1 MISGLPFLLSVH
13 GLTKRHGNT
22 LILAGVDFDLQP
34 GEILGIIG
42 PNGVR
47 KSTFMEMPGRAAPV
61 KRGCSLFPW
70 CAAANYAL
78 T

>member
-42 PNGVR
+42 PNGAGN
-47 KSTFMEMPGRAAPV
+47 TTLMECLVGLLPLNEGAVSFHGAPLPIM
-61 KRGCSLFPW
+61 C
-70 CAAANYAL
+70 
-78 T
+78 